1 MNKAFYGFLAISL
14 LASACSSP
22 GSNLNDYPTLPRFA
36 RTHPDSAASPTS
48 STRPSAEPGGGFGE
62 FLGKLLGFGLCALT
76 VKTALDSGLGDSSY
90 ESNMTGPEK
99 KMGRYMTVSEHKRYY
114 EEHPETWTPVYPV
127 REK

>member
-1 MNKAFYGFLAISL
+1 MNKVFYGFLAISL

-36 RTHPDSAASPTS
+36 RTHPDSTATS
-48 STRPSAEPGGGFGE
+48 TTKSGGFGE
-62 FLGKLLGFGLCALT
+62 TLGTLLGLGLCALT